1 MCEKMVADL
10 VARWRGCKTI
20 GGKNVWKIEEKVGD
34 TLWGG
39 EESCSERRRWR
50 RQRGKAQGR
59 RRAAKNLLVG
69 HIQKKIVMAEK
80 VRNEDRNK
88 DWSQLKKPLRTAGTK
103 T

>member
-69 HIQKKIVMAEK
+69 HLQKNFFFFFATSPWE
-80 VRNEDRNK
+80 
-88 DWSQLKKPLRTAGTK
+88 LRLGLYQPIGWGFYYVL
-103 T
+103 